1 MIRQQRRPRTRRR
14 KIYSASFQTISRLSQ
29 VALLLKRREFRL
41 KLKRGDRARVQTEM
55 VEFIAMQFPK
65 ENLGILPCYVK
76 VAHGRQNEI
85 TKKLEAHTELA
96 PLAFCSF

>member
-1 MIRQQRRPRTRRR
+1 
-14 KIYSASFQTISRLSQ
+14 
-29 VALLLKRREFRL
+29 
-41 KLKRGDRARVQTEM
+41 M

-76 VAHGRQNEI
+76 VVHGRQNEI